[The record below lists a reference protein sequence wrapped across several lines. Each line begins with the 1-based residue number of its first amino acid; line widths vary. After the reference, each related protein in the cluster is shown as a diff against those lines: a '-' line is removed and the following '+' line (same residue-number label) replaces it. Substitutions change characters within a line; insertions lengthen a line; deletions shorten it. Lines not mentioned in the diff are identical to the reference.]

1 MIPRNHLQT
10 IRQLVHLLVSIFVD
24 CAMTHAFLYIL
35 VELLCEHWSSLYF
48 TGKIITVYADPGKYF
63 LHGAITGHNVDIE
76 VSKGEVLM
84 FTLASIANHPF
95 WIKTVAGTGKENA
108 VSTGI
113 SGVGQG
119 KTSGV
124 LIWDTAQIS
133 EGTYYYQCE
142 YHAAMVGRIIVKKG
156 MRKSILR

>member
-1 MIPRNHLQT
+1 MYYIE
-10 IRQLVHLLVSIFVD
+10 
-24 CAMTHAFLYIL
+24 FLY
-35 VELLCEHWSSLYF
+35 VFVNYDFHF
-48 TGKIITVYADPGKYF
+48 TGKIITVYADPGNYF
-63 LHGAITGHNVDIE
+63 LHGATYINNVDIE

-95 WIKTVAGTGKENA
+95 WIKTVAGTGKDNA

-119 KTSGV
+119 QTSGV

-142 YHAAMVGRIIVKKG
+142 YHAAMVGMIIVKKE
-156 MRKSILR
+156 MSKPML

>member
-1 MIPRNHLQT
+1 M
-10 IRQLVHLLVSIFVD
+10 
-24 CAMTHAFLYIL
+24 
-35 VELLCEHWSSLYF
+35 
-48 TGKIITVYADPGKYF
+48 
-63 LHGAITGHNVDIE
+63 HGAITGHNVDIE
-76 VSKGEVLM
+76 VLKGEVLM

-119 KTSGV
+119 QTSGV

-156 MRKSILR
+156 MSKFMYTKA

>member
-1 MIPRNHLQT
+1 MYYIE
-10 IRQLVHLLVSIFVD
+10 
-24 CAMTHAFLYIL
+24 FLYIF
-35 VELLCEHWSSLYF
+35 VNHNSHF
-48 TGKIITVYADPGKYF
+48 TGKLITVYADPGTYF
-63 LHGAITGHNVDIE
+63 LHGAITGNNVDIE

-95 WIKTVAGTGKENA
+95 WIKTVAGTGKQNA
-108 VSTGI
+108 VLTGI

-119 KTSGV
+119 QTSGV

-156 MRKSILR
+156 MSKFMYTKA

>member
-1 MIPRNHLQT
+1 MIDVFN
-10 IRQLVHLLVSIFVD
+10 IEVFYSFVNYNF
-24 CAMTHAFLYIL
+24 H
-35 VELLCEHWSSLYF
+35 F

-76 VSKGEVLM
+76 VIKGEVLM

-95 WIKTVAGTGKENA
+95 WIKTVAGTGKEDA

-119 KTSGV
+119 QTSGV

-156 MRKSILR
+156 MSKFMYTKA